1 MIIQQRIK
9 RMTDYKI
16 ALSCG
21 RGMGIVKSMSLGWT
35 NIVSMLSTHLESD
48 DKEKV
53 GFFVGGEFSSEKRKD
68 EFLVCRSLLTLD
80 IDKYTGTID
89 DLEFDLDLLD
99 LGAFVAYS
107 TYSHTNNSPRVRLVL
122 PLSRDVSG
130 IEYRAISEAF
140 CASHDVLTF
149 DECSHKPNQF
159 MFLPS
164 CPVGGARWSL
174 SGEGVAVDVDKFLA
188 IGGVG
193 GASIFD
199 DVTLN
204 DDTDDDEDFTR
215 DLPLNMSDDEV
226 QGLLFAYVAQG
237 LEYDE
242 WLKVGQ
248 ALHHQYVGSDKGLA
262 LWVSWSSL
270 SDKHDAK
277 NMRKKYNSFGTW
289 TGARVT
295 MASIAW
301 HVKQQGGV
309 VASVF
314 DTLRGEAQATKG
326 YSDYLTLK
334 KRICAMN
341 DSVLHD
347 DMRSTLAADIVA
359 ACGKEIG
366 LSKSEIKKAFCFGGK
381 VEKSGD
387 TVAALPDWLTD
398 WVYVEKLC
406 EFANTQLNYSIKREA
421 FNAKYNR
428 KEDVKHA
435 ETFAS
440 DYALTECELLTVVD
454 KMYWPSAA
462 VTFEYDNKL
471 MLNSYVESGY
481 KSEVMNDDNK
491 HAIDLFLK
499 HISNVLVCEREQR
512 ILLDWLAY
520 VVQNAG
526 KRINWAILLQGAQ
539 GTGKSY
545 FAKVLE
551 WVLGSNAKSLDPSA
565 LGERFTGWA
574 HGAVVNIVEEIRIK
588 GDDKWRIMDRLKP
601 FITNSM
607 IQIEEKGRDHRTV
620 PNFTNYLLLTNYKDA
635 LPITNDDRRF
645 CVMYGRI
652 QNETELFNYFG
663 GRDATG
669 DYFEHLFAES
679 EKHAGAIKTYLL
691 TRAISE
697 DFKASGRAPDTQS
710 RQAMIQATIS
720 PEQCSVE
727 DLINK
732 HECGVINGLILDITW
747 LAKQCEIDGDML
759 PPTRTLGHILSDMG
773 YSQIEGRRVK
783 IQKTRENHYIWFK
796 NVAGATSSDA
806 IEKVR
811 DFFKKGLDEVPF

>member
-1 MIIQQRIK
+1 MNK
-9 RMTDYKI
+9 YKM
-16 ALSCG
+16 AVSCG
-21 RGMGIVKSMSLGWT
+21 RGMGIVKNTTKTWGD
-35 NIVSMLSTHLESD
+35 IVKKLSTHVELD
-48 DKEKV
+48 DKEKA
-53 GFFVGGEFSSEKRKD
+53 GFFVGGEFSSEKRQD
-68 EFLVCRSLLTLD
+68 EFLVCRSMLTLD

-89 DLEFDLDLLD
+89 DLEFDLDLLGF
-99 LGAFVAYS
+99 GAFVAYS
-107 TYSHTNNSPRVRLVL
+107 TYSHTDNAPRVRLVL

-130 IEYRAISEAF
+130 VEYRAISEAF
-140 CASHDVLTF
+140 CASHDAFTF

-164 CPVGGARWSL
+164 CPVDGARWSL
-174 SGEGVAVDVDKFLA
+174 SGEGSAVDVDTFLSV
-188 IGGVG
+188 GG
-193 GASIFD
+193 GASVFD
-199 DVTLN
+199 NVTVGDGDSL
-204 DDTDDDEDFTR
+204 DDDEDFTR

-226 QGLLFAYVAQG
+226 QGLLFAYEAQG
-237 LEYDE
+237 LEYDA

-248 ALHHQYVGSDKGLA
+248 ALHHQYQGTDKGLD

-277 NMRKKYNSFGTW
+277 KMRKKYNSFGTW
-289 TGARVT
+289 TGARFT

-314 DTLRGEAQATKG
+314 DTLRGEAQGVKG
-326 YSDYLTLK
+326 YSDYLALK

-366 LSKSEIKKAFCFGGK
+366 LSKSEIKKAFCFGGGGK

-406 EFANTQLNYSIKREA
+406 EFANTRLNYSIKREA

-428 KEDVKHA
+428 MDEVKNA
-435 ETFAS
+435 EMLAS
-440 DYALTECELLTVVD
+440 EFALTACDLVTVVD

-462 VTFEYDNKL
+462 ITFEHDNKL
-471 MLNSYVESGY
+471 MLNSYVDSGY
-481 KSEVMNDDNK
+481 KPVPITEKNK
-491 HAIDLFLK
+491 HAIELFLT
-499 HISNVLVCEREQR
+499 HIKNMLSDEKEQT

-551 WVLGSNAKSLDPSA
+551 WLLGSNAKSLDPSA

-574 HGAVVNIVEEIRIK
+574 HGSLVNIVEEIRIK

-652 QNETELFNYFG
+652 QNESDLFDYFG
-663 GRDATG
+663 GRDEAG
-669 DYFEHLFAES
+669 EYFENLFHES
-679 EKHAGAIKTYLL
+679 EQHAGAIKTFILNH
-691 TRAISE
+691 TISE
-697 DFKASGRAPDTQS
+697 DFKPSGRAPDTVS
-710 RQAMIQATIS
+710 RRLMIQASVS
-720 PEQCSVE
+720 PEQSLVE

-732 HECGVINGLILDITW
+732 HECGAVNGRILDVTW
-747 LAKQCEIDGDML
+747 FKSLCEGEGDVL
-759 PPTRTLGHILSDMG
+759 PQSRTLAHILNDMG
-773 YSQIEGRRVK
+773 YQQITGRRIK
-783 IQKTRENHYIWFK
+783 IKKTRENHYIWFK
-796 NVAGATSSDA
+796 AKKGVDEESVKNEVQ
-806 IEKVR
+806 
-811 DFFKKGLDEVPF
+811 DFFGNDLDQVPF

>member
-1 MIIQQRIK
+1 MS
-9 RMTDYKI
+9 DYKI

-21 RGMGIVKSMSLGWT
+21 RGMGIVKSSVKSWGD
-35 NIVSMLSTHLESD
+35 IVKLLSNHLTSD
-48 DKEKV
+48 DKESV

-68 EFLVCRSLLTLD
+68 EFLVCRSMLTLD

-89 DLEFDLDLLD
+89 DLEFDLDLLG

-107 TYSHTNNSPRVRLVL
+107 TYSHTDNAPRVRLVL
-122 PLSRDVSG
+122 PLSRDVSSV
-130 IEYRAISEAF
+130 EYRAISETF
-140 CASHDVLTF
+140 CAAHDAFMF

-164 CPVGGARWSL
+164 CPVDGARWSL
-174 SGEGVAVDVDKFLA
+174 SGEGAAVDVDKFLS
-188 IGGVG
+188 IGVG
-193 GASIFD
+193 GDVSVFD
-199 DVTLN
+199 DITL
-204 DDTDDDEDFTR
+204 DDDDEDFTR
-215 DLPLNMSDDEV
+215 NLPLNMSDDEV
-226 QGLLFAYVAQG
+226 SGLLFAYGAQD
-237 LEYDE
+237 LEYDA

-248 ALHHQYVGSDKGLA
+248 ALHHQYQGTDKGLD

-289 TGARVT
+289 TGARFT
-295 MASIAW
+295 MASVAW

-314 DTLRGEAQATKG
+314 DTLRGEAQGAKG
-326 YSDYLTLK
+326 YSDYLALK

-366 LSKSEIKKAFCFGGK
+366 LSKSEIKKAFCFGGGGK

-406 EFANTQLNYSIKREA
+406 EFANTRLNYSIKREA

-428 KEDVKHA
+428 KDDVKHA

-481 KSEVMNDDNK
+481 KSEAMNDDNK

-545 FAKVLE
+545 FAKILE
-551 WVLGSNAKSLDPSA
+551 WVLGSNAKSLVPSA

-652 QNETELFNYFG
+652 QNEQELFDFFG
-663 GRDATG
+663 GREQTA
-669 DYFEHLFAES
+669 DYFENLFAES
-679 EKHAGAIKTYLL
+679 EKHAGVIKSFLL
-691 TRAISE
+691 KYNISE
-697 DFKASGRAPDTQS
+697 DFKASGRAPDTSS

-720 PEQCSVE
+720 PEQCTVE

-732 HECGVINGLILDITW
+732 HECAVVNGRILDVTW
-747 LAKQCEIDGDML
+747 LNELCVIDGDML

-796 NVAGATSSDA
+796 NVAGAASSDV
-806 IEKVR
+806 IEQVR